1 MGVPLLTA
9 WALPTGHGLSH
20 THTPHRKLA
29 ISAAEK
35 SPPASSPLQELG
47 FWYPGTQRPL
57 AGPTAN
63 GQRWPSQII
72 QCPVVTTET
81 RRKPTRRERRTKSRG
96 AKKTTDPKRGQG
108 GKRGAH
114 VAIGRS
120 AGHRFNRF
128 ISMLNYAPRYFPS
141 RDFRLP

>member
-1 MGVPLLTA
+1 MKVEMVSNRYEM
-9 WALPTGHGLSH
+9 LSH
-20 THTPHRKLA
+20 RYEMQTPPKPDANPHGESGEQRAGGQKR
-29 ISAAEK
+29 
-35 SPPASSPLQELG
+35 PQ
-47 FWYPGTQRPL
+47 TQ
-57 AGPTAN
+57 
-63 GQRWPSQII
+63 
-72 QCPVVTTET
+72 
-81 RRKPTRRERRTKSRG
+81 
-96 AKKTTDPKRGQG
+96 KRGQG